1 MFKQIV
7 EAKGEEI
14 TIRLPKELADKKVE
28 VVVQEWKD
36 SSYRNDMSF
45 EEAKAYFQSLAADL
59 SHYKFNRGEANGH

>member
-45 EEAKAYFQSLAADL
+45 
-59 SHYKFNRGEANGH
+59 